1 MEDTRNKNLIKISK
15 ESWGYLIVKKI
26 HLTVEYMSSL
36 SNQTAYCESQNLQD
50 SSEWKL
56 FPTIFKQICINL
68 GKSLLDLFASRLC
81 HQLPLHIAWQPDPQ
95 SVTIDAFQQDS
106 KYQFLNA
113 FPPFPIIGRI
123 LRKVQT
129 YQINMVNVTCH
140 V

>member
-1 MEDTRNKNLIKISK
+1 MKDTRNKNLIKIFK
-15 ESWGYLIVKKI
+15 ESWDYLIVKKI

-50 SSEWKL
+50 SREWKL

-68 GKSLLDLFASRLC
+68 GKSLLDLFACRLC
-81 HQLPLHIAWQPDPQ
+81 HQLPLYIAWQPDPQ

-113 FPPFPIIGRI
+113 FPPFAMTGRI

-129 YQINMVNVTCH
+129 YQIKMVNVTCH

>member
-15 ESWGYLIVKKI
+15 EIWGYLIVKKI

-50 SSEWKL
+50 SREWKL

-68 GKSLLDLFASRLC
+68 GKSLLDLFACRLC
-81 HQLPLHIAWQPDPQ
+81 HQLPLYIAWQPDPQ

-113 FPPFPIIGRI
+113 FPPFAMTGRI

-129 YQINMVNVTCH
+129 YQIKMVNVTCH

>member
-1 MEDTRNKNLIKISK
+1 MKDTRNKNLIKIFK
-15 ESWGYLIVKKI
+15 ESWDYLIVKKI

-50 SSEWKL
+50 SREWKL
-56 FPTIFKQICINL
+56 FPTIFKQICIDL
-68 GKSLLDLFASRLC
+68 GKSLLDLFACRLC
-81 HQLPLHIAWQPDPQ
+81 HQLPLYIAWQPDPQ

-113 FPPFPIIGRI
+113 FPPFAMTGRI

-129 YQINMVNVTCH
+129 YQIKMVNVTCH

>member
-1 MEDTRNKNLIKISK
+1 MKDTRNKNLIKIFK
-15 ESWGYLIVKKI
+15 ESWDYLIVKKI

-56 FPTIFKQICINL
+56 FLNIFKLICINL

-81 HQLPLHIAWQPDPQ
+81 HQLPLYVAWQPNPQ

-106 KYQFLNA
+106 KYQSLNV
-113 FPPFPIIGRI
+113 FPPFPMVGRI
-123 LRKVQT
+123 LRQVQI